1 MDVVRLLSDMVAN
14 QIAAGEVIQRPAS
27 VVKELLENAI
37 DAGAHNIQLVVK
49 DAGRTLI
56 QVIDDGKGMSFND
69 ARMCFERHATS
80 KLTQVDDLSHLT
92 TKGFRGEAMASIA
105 AIAHVELKTG
115 QPDEAVGTLVRIE
128 GARVT
133 AHERIAAQ
141 TGTSIAVKNLFFNVP
156 ARRNFLKSDNVE
168 MTHIEEEFYRVA
180 LIHHDIAFSLFHN
193 GKALFQLQGSNFKQR
208 IINVFGNHFKEKLFP
223 VEQNTDFMS
232 ISGFIAKP
240 ENAKKKKSEQYMF
253 INRRYV
259 RHNLLNYAV
268 ETAYSD
274 LIPQGYRPAY
284 FIEIDVNPAAVDV
297 NVSPTKVEVKLQDEK
312 LMFGFLN
319 AAVKRTLG
327 TMSLV
332 PRLDFDTDPSM
343 ITPPPPVGHVV
354 TPPSL
359 GVNPNFNPFD
369 TPSSRSGGSG
379 SSGNYGTSYS
389 HHPDGGDNNLKGWD
403 DFLKGLSRENTSAP
417 QAQQLHI
424 EPPEPPDT
432 KAEPFASDE
441 TLLECFIVANRYLF
455 IKTDGQALLV
465 DVLNA
470 SERILYN
477 RYIQALSQTPVRV
490 QKSLFPETVTFTP
503 SQADLLDT
511 LTADFRKLG
520 YDLEKMDNT
529 HFAVNGTPNDEADRG
544 DLQSLMERVLEA
556 YRTNQ
561 FLHKA
566 DKSRNMALSMARQNR
581 RYHAVLNTPEQ
592 TRAFLHEL
600 FTGECPEMSPSG
612 KRVSRMMGVEDL
624 QQLFE
629 K

>member
-37 DAGAHNIQLVVK
+37 DAGAHNIQLIVK

-80 KLTQVDDLSHLT
+80 KLTQVDDLARLT

-105 AIAHVELKTG
+105 SIAHVELKTG
-115 QPDEAVGTLVRIE
+115 QPDEAVGTRVCIE
-128 GARVT
+128 GMRVT
-133 AHERIAAQ
+133 AHERTAAQ
-141 TGTSIAVKNLFFNVP
+141 KGTSIAVKNLFFNVP

-180 LIHHDIAFSLFHN
+180 LIHHDIAFALFHN
-193 GKALFQLQGSNFKQR
+193 GKALFQLKGSNFKQR
-208 IINVFGNHFKEKLFP
+208 IINVFGVHFKDKLFP
-223 VEQNTDFMS
+223 VEQKTDFIS
-232 ISGFIAKP
+232 IAGFIAKP

-284 FIEIDVNPAAVDV
+284 FIEIDVNPSAVDV

-319 AAVKRTLG
+319 AAVKRALG

-332 PRLDFDTDPSM
+332 PRIDFEADTSLY
-343 ITPPPPVGHVV
+343 TPPPPAGLVV
-354 TPPSL
+354 PVPSL
-359 GVNPNFNPFD
+359 GVNPNYNPFD
-369 TPSSRSGGSG
+369 PPSSRSRGQS
-379 SSGNYGTSYS
+379 TACP
-389 HHPDGGDNNLKGWD
+389 HHHDGGNLQGWD

-417 QAQQLHI
+417 QPRQLHM
-424 EPPEPPDT
+424 EPPATPET
-432 KAEPFASDE
+432 KAEPFASEDSP
-441 TLLECFIVANRYLF
+441 LEYFTVTDRYLF

-477 RYIQALSQTPVRV
+477 RYIRALSQTPVRV
-490 QKSLFPETVTFTP
+490 QKNLFPETVTLSP
-503 SQADLLDT
+503 SQSDLLDT
-511 LTADFRKLG
+511 LTADFLKLG

-544 DLQSLMERVLEA
+544 DLQSLIERTLEA

-566 DKSRNMALSMARQNR
+566 DKNRNMALSMARQNR

-612 KRVSRMMGVEDL
+612 KGISRMMGVDDL